1 MSPLHTWIFLG
12 WASQT
17 VVCGLLFPYASGRF
31 GVPSVD
37 FWAGTSISPWF
48 VKSSCLGGVVCG
60 FLSVHTISYGMPGPF
75 WCLACF
81 VIPACPNEVCVA
93 SLFLQDLYN
102 PCFPVG
108 TESMPDW
115 TLESSH
121 GF

>member
-37 FWAGTSISPWF
+37 FWAGTSISLWF
-48 VKSSCLGGVVCG
+48 VKSSCLGGCG
-60 FLSVHTISYGMPGPF
+60 LWFPVRPYHILWHAWTILVSGLLCHPCLSQCSICCLSV
-75 WCLACF
+75 
-81 VIPACPNEVCVA
+81 
-93 SLFLQDLYN
+93 

-115 TLESSH
+115 TLESFP